1 MRVISK
7 RMLREFWE
15 RHPDCKE
22 QLKAWYNEAERAAW
36 QSPEDIKKE
45 FPSASVLKS
54 KRVIFNIKGNA
65 YRIVVRINYDY
76 GVVWIRFVGNHE
88 EYSKIDAKEI

>member
-15 RHPDCKE
+15 VHPDCSE
-22 QLKAWYNEAERAAW
+22 QLKAWYNEAEKASW
-36 QSPEDIKKE
+36 FSPDDIKKDY
-45 FPSASVLKS
+45 PSACILKS

-65 YRIVVRINYDY
+65 YRLVVRINYNY
-76 GVVWIRFVGNHE
+76 GLVWIRFIGTQE
-88 EYSKIDAKEI
+88 EYDRIDANRI